1 MTVRFLSL
9 ALVCAGA
16 LGLNGCNSKPAETT
30 SGGLTPTEATSIAT
44 DAYVYG
50 YPLVSVEMTRR
61 VGTNTEKPVGVHAP
75 INQFANLRAYPN
87 ASFKDVTAPNA
98 DTLYSSAFLD
108 LSKEPYVLSIPDM
121 KGRYFLMPTL
131 DGWTNVFQVPGKRT
145 TGTKAQKYL
154 ISGPGWTGTVPDGVT
169 QYKSETNM
177 VWIIGRT
184 YCTGTPQDY
193 AAVHALQDQYKL
205 VPLSAYGKPYTPP
218 LGNVDPSIDE
228 KTPVRDQVNN
238 LDISAYFN
246 LLAKLM
252 KDNPPTAD
260 DAPMVARMARIGL
273 VPGQPFDASKLGPD
287 VSNALQSVPKD
298 TAAKARQ
305 RHEDPR
311 HDGQRVDVQYE
322 DGSLRHRLSGASGN
336 YCIRPGSEP
345 SAGRNLS
352 HFRGRCQRQ
361 TL

>member
-1 MTVRFLSL
+1 
-9 ALVCAGA
+9 
-16 LGLNGCNSKPAETT
+16 
-30 SGGLTPTEATSIAT
+30 
-44 DAYVYG
+44 
-50 YPLVSVEMTRR
+50 
-61 VGTNTEKPVGVHAP
+61 
-75 INQFANLRAYPN
+75 LRAYPN

-121 KGRYFLMPTL
+121 KGRYFLMPML

-287 VSNALQSVPKD
+287 VANALQSVPKD
-298 TAAKARQ
+298 TAAKLVS
-305 RHEDPR
+305 
-311 HDGQRVDVQYE
+311 GMK
-322 DGSLRHRLSGASGN
+322 SLGTMVNGGCSVRRWESTA
-336 YCIRPGSEP
+336 
-345 SAGRNLS
+345 
-352 HFRGRCQRQ
+352 Q
-361 TL
+361 TIWGER